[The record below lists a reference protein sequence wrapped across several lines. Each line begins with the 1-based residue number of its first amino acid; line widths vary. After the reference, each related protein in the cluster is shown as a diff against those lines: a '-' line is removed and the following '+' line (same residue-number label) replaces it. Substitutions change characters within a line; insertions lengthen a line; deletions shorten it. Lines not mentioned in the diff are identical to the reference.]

1 MNTFM
6 TSISSSNG
14 RFLAVLLVLLMLGGV
29 APLNGTVE
37 QEYREAEVLVEQAV
51 PMNSAS
57 SCSTCQ
63 SYNLYLD
70 ESTSE
75 SGGEGSIT
83 TLEPTGAHQEAS
95 AFGGVEFRSA
105 EMISDLLV
113 YGRDNTDKVTLTL
126 FLQFTGSQGST
137 ADITYSLK
145 AGDSE
150 VDSVSETLDDPCT
163 GGTFGTSSCAWTS
176 SIVDFDVPSDGFT
189 VANGKQ
195 LKLNVDAQATCE
207 SSGGGGIGGPN
218 CEVNVAFGDV
228 EQTNGYSKLEMKANA
243 LANSVVKVHRPGG
256 GFLDPEV
263 TEWSPA
269 HRPEFR
275 NMQFSVDVRD
285 AFGRDDIQGVDLVM
299 TTPNDVGTVF
309 SKSFDDDDLKLDNN
323 GLVGN
328 YTFQYETGIAA
339 GEYPLRL
346 EISDVQGHTLV
357 FEHSGI
363 EFVEHD
369 VYLTLPESQPD
380 VVLIAPGQTS
390 SIEFLIEHT
399 GASSSQLDVVF
410 SLSRSLP
417 STWSDPVWDQP
428 GGYSLSG
435 GGTFARPILSIE
447 VPDGDLTSAPN
458 TLEIEARAYAEN
470 TEGQTVEV
478 AVETIVLDVEESDVL
493 SPPRISVFEDDEH
506 QKQIAD
512 STRPEAY
519 DEMLSHYVDSGD
531 VSGDFFIDVFNS
543 GFITDAFKLRVT
555 ELPDA
560 WQYKFYDNETGLE
573 LTEEGI
579 NSITPDI
586 GSHQILTVRMEIF
599 PPSEREAQDIGLVTV
614 SVASQGDSELSTD
627 VSFTV
632 HRTFGVLV
640 EVTADSDSGTL
651 GTVGP
656 VSPGS
661 SLWYQM
667 RITDSSDTGGQT
679 TWRIINP
686 EDLDRNTEDDAPYGS
701 WDYSISNGSQ
711 SDIVVVYLES
721 DQSADLKL
729 SMTIGDKVEAGNHT
743 VYVRVVEEGVDA
755 QDARYFDLPVTVQV
769 KEDVQPGRLEITDTS
784 SSVVRFASGEFQ
796 TVEYSIDNQ
805 NNIPLEVVITLEN
818 EPEGWDVLIR
828 ASSDQTGGRFLLL
841 TLPAYSS
848 KDFTLAIT
856 PPNNLKNGENIDFD
870 LKVTP
875 MDEEVPYDSDYT
887 QTSTQV
893 YSTSCDGASC
903 FLNEIVNPEPQT
915 LVLGLGLCAA
925 FVFAVYRRGQ
935 ASTSGFEDEVFSY
948 EDDKE
953 LEPLES
959 TIPEPVMEEEIDD
972 DLELLDEL
980 DAL

>member
-1 MNTFM
+1 
-6 TSISSSNG
+6 
-14 RFLAVLLVLLMLGGV
+14 MLGGV
-29 APLNGTVE
+29 APLQTNVNVESVDAETLEEPTV
-37 QEYREAEVLVEQAV
+37 Q
-51 PMNSAS
+51 MNSAS
-57 SCSTCQ
+57 SCPTCQ

-70 ESTSE
+70 EPNSE

-126 FLQFTGSQGST
+126 FLQFKGSQGST

-145 AGDSE
+145 SGDSE

-163 GGTFGTSSCAWTS
+163 GGTFGTSSCSWTS
-176 SIVDFDVPSDGFT
+176 SIVDFEVPSDGFT

-195 LKLNVDAQATCE
+195 LRLNVDAQATCE
-207 SSGGGGIGGPN
+207 SSGGGGLGGGN

-243 LANSVVKVHRPGG
+243 LANSVVKVHRPGS
-256 GFLDPEV
+256 GFLEPEV

-299 TTPNDVGTVF
+299 TTPNEAGTVF

-380 VVLIAPGQTS
+380 VILIAPGQTS
-390 SIEFLIEHT
+390 SVEFLIEHT

-447 VPDGDLTSAPN
+447 VPGDDLTSAPN

-493 SPPRISVFEDDEH
+493 SPPRIAVFEDDEH

-519 DEMLSHYVDSGD
+519 DELLSHYVDSGD
-531 VSGDFFIDVFNS
+531 VSGEFFIDVFNS

-573 LTEEGI
+573 LVEEGI
-579 NSITPDI
+579 HSVTPDI
-586 GSHQILTVRMEIF
+586 GSHQILTVRMEVF
-599 PPSEREAQDIGLVTV
+599 PPSERDAQDIGLV
-614 SVASQGDSELSTD
+614 SISIASQGDSELSTS
-627 VSFTV
+627 VAFTV

-667 RITDSSDTGGQT
+667 RITDSSDTLGQT

-686 EDLDRNTEDDAPYGS
+686 EDLDRNNEDDAPYGS
-701 WDYSISNGSQ
+701 WNYEISNGSQ

-721 DQSADLKL
+721 DQYADLKL
-729 SMTIGDKVEAGNHT
+729 DVTIGDKVEAGNHT

-769 KEDVQPGRLEITDTS
+769 REDVQPGRLEITDTS
-784 SSVVRFASGEFQ
+784 SSVVRFNSGEFQ

-805 NNIPLEVVITLEN
+805 NNIPLDVVITLEN
-818 EPEGWDVLIR
+818 EPQGWDVLVR
-828 ASSDQTGGRFLLL
+828 ASSDQTGGSFLLL

-848 KDFTLAIT
+848 KDFSLAIT
-856 PPNNLKNGENIDFD
+856 PPNNLKNGETVQFE

-875 MDEEVPYDSDYT
+875 MDEEVPYDSEYT
-887 QTSTQV
+887 QTSKQI
-893 YSTSCDGASC
+893 YQTSCQGAGC
-903 FLNEIVNPEPQT
+903 FVNELVNPEPQT
-915 LVLGLGLCAA
+915 LALGLGLCAA

-935 ASTSGFEDEVFSY
+935 ASGTMYEEEIFEYEDEK
-948 EDDKE
+948 D

-959 TIPEPVMEEEIDD
+959 DLPDPVLEEEDDD

-980 DAL
+980 EAL

>member
-1 MNTFM
+1 
-6 TSISSSNG
+6 
-14 RFLAVLLVLLMLGGV
+14 MLGGV
-29 APLNGTVE
+29 APLQTNVNVESVDAETLEEPTV
-37 QEYREAEVLVEQAV
+37 Q
-51 PMNSAS
+51 MNSAS
-57 SCSTCQ
+57 SCPTCQ

-70 ESTSE
+70 EPNSE

-126 FLQFTGSQGST
+126 FLQFKGSQGST

-145 AGDSE
+145 SGDSE

-163 GGTFGTSSCAWTS
+163 GGTFGTSSCSWTS
-176 SIVDFDVPSDGFT
+176 SIVDFEVPSDGFT

-195 LKLNVDAQATCE
+195 LRLNVDAQATCE
-207 SSGGGGIGGPN
+207 SSGGGGLGGGN

-243 LANSVVKVHRPGG
+243 LANSVVKVHRPGS
-256 GFLDPEV
+256 GFLEPEV

-299 TTPNDVGTVF
+299 TTPNEAGTVF

-380 VVLIAPGQTS
+380 VILIAPGQTS
-390 SIEFLIEHT
+390 SVEFLIEHT

-447 VPDGDLTSAPN
+447 VPGDDLTSAPN

-493 SPPRISVFEDDEH
+493 SPPRIAVFEDDEH

-519 DEMLSHYVDSGD
+519 DELLSHYVDSGD
-531 VSGDFFIDVFNS
+531 VSGEFFIDVFNS

-573 LTEEGI
+573 LVEEGI
-579 NSITPDI
+579 HSVTPDI
-586 GSHQILTVRMEIF
+586 GSHQILTVRMEVF
-599 PPSEREAQDIGLVTV
+599 PPSERDAQDIGLV
-614 SVASQGDSELSTD
+614 SISIASQGDSELSTS
-627 VSFTV
+627 VAFTV

-667 RITDSSDTGGQT
+667 RITDSSDTLGQT

-686 EDLDRNTEDDAPYGS
+686 EDLDRNNEDDAPYGS
-701 WDYSISNGSQ
+701 WNYEISNGSQ

-721 DQSADLKL
+721 DQYADLKL
-729 SMTIGDKVEAGNHT
+729 DVTIGDKVEAGNHT

-769 KEDVQPGRLEITDTS
+769 REDVQPGRLEITDTS
-784 SSVVRFASGEFQ
+784 SSVVRFNSGEFQ

-805 NNIPLEVVITLEN
+805 NNIPLDVVITLEN
-818 EPEGWDVLIR
+818 EPQGWDVLVR
-828 ASSDQTGGRFLLL
+828 ASSDQTGGSFLLL

-848 KDFTLAIT
+848 KDFSLAIT
-856 PPNNLKNGENIDFD
+856 PPNNLKNGETVQFE

-875 MDEEVPYDSDYT
+875 MDEEVPYDSEYT
-887 QTSTQV
+887 QTSKQI
-893 YSTSCDGASC
+893 YQTSCQGAGC
-903 FLNEIVNPEPQT
+903 FVNELVDPEPQT
-915 LVLGLGLCAA
+915 LALGLGLCAA

-935 ASTSGFEDEVFSY
+935 ASGTMYEEEIFEYEDEK
-948 EDDKE
+948 D

-959 TIPEPVMEEEIDD
+959 DLPDPVLEEEDDD

-980 DAL
+980 EAL

>member
-1 MNTFM
+1 
-6 TSISSSNG
+6 
-14 RFLAVLLVLLMLGGV
+14 MLGGV
-29 APLNGTVE
+29 APLQTSVSVE
-37 QEYREAEVLVEQAV
+37 FVEAETLEEPTVQ
-51 PMNSAS
+51 MNSAS
-57 SCSTCQ
+57 SCPTCQ

-70 ESTSE
+70 ESSSE
-75 SGGEGSIT
+75 TGGEGSIT

-105 EMISDLLV
+105 EMISDLLI

-126 FLQFTGSQGST
+126 FLQFRGSQGST

-145 AGDSE
+145 SGDSE

-163 GGTFGTSSCAWTS
+163 GGTFGTSSCSWTS

-195 LKLNVDAQATCE
+195 LRLNVDAQATCE
-207 SSGGGGIGGPN
+207 SSGGGGLGGGN

-256 GFLDPEV
+256 GFLEPEV

-299 TTPNDVGTVF
+299 TTPNEAGTVF

-380 VVLIAPGQTS
+380 IILIAPGQTS
-390 SIEFLIEHT
+390 SVEFLIEHT

-447 VPDGDLTSAPN
+447 VPDDDLTSAPN

-493 SPPRISVFEDDEH
+493 SPPRIAVFEDDEH

-519 DEMLSHYVDSGD
+519 DELLSHYVDSGD

-573 LTEEGI
+573 LVEEGI
-579 NSITPDI
+579 HSVTPDI
-586 GSHQILTVRMEIF
+586 GSHQILTVRMEVF
-599 PPSEREAQDIGLVTV
+599 PPSERDAQDIGLVSITI
-614 SVASQGDSELSTD
+614 ASQGDSELSTA
-627 VSFTV
+627 VAFTV

-667 RITDSSDTGGQT
+667 RITDSSDTIGQT

-686 EDLDRNTEDDAPYGS
+686 EDLDRNNEDDAPYGS
-701 WDYSISNGSQ
+701 WGYDISNGSQ

-721 DQSADLKL
+721 DQYADLKL
-729 SMTIGDKVEAGNHT
+729 DVTIGDKVEAGNHT

-769 KEDVQPGRLEITDTS
+769 REDVQPGRLEITDTS
-784 SSVVRFASGEFQ
+784 SSVVRFTSGEFQ

-805 NNIPLEVVITLEN
+805 NNIPLDVVITLEN
-818 EPEGWDVLIR
+818 EPQGWDVLVR
-828 ASSDQTGGRFLLL
+828 ASSDQTGGSFLLL

-848 KDFTLAIT
+848 KDFSLAIT
-856 PPNNLKNGENIDFD
+856 PPNNLKNGETVQFD

-875 MDEEVPYDSDYT
+875 MDEEVPYDSEYT
-887 QTSTQV
+887 QTSKQIYGTL
-893 YSTSCDGASC
+893 CEGAGC
-903 FLNEIVNPEPQT
+903 FINELVNPEPQT
-915 LVLGLGLCAA
+915 LALGLGLCAA

-935 ASTSGFEDEVFSY
+935 ASGTIFEEEDFEY

-953 LEPLES
+953 LEPLVS
-959 TIPEPVMEEEIDD
+959 DLVEPVLEDDDD

-980 DAL
+980 EAL